1 MAKFDLGILEG
12 LSKDIIAQNKGGKKF
27 ADSAF
32 AGYNLNLSVKAGT
45 AWYNNVEAQNL
56 SLGVTL
62 QDNVIDIMRFGVI
75 MPGDTTI
82 KTVGRINLN
91 NGVDYIFNQAA
102 DSKDLRTFVSVFG
115 IDLAKLAAAENKKS
129 IFKRAQAEIKI
140 NGNLDSLK
148 ISFPR
153 AVIDS
158 TALRGNIG
166 FVKKEKV
173 YVLADIDTSK
183 IIFDR
188 YLQAVPEQL
197 KQASVQDK
205 FIYQMNLIPWN
216 RDLDVDAE
224 VNIASAVYNDI
235 PLEKIYLHINTNQE
249 HMDVKKFS
257 VDNIA
262 GASLSL
268 SMNADK
274 IFSAPYFNELSYD
287 IKTDN
292 FPLFASTLGIDTG
305 SKNLFKRKIFAA
317 QGAMSGTLSE
327 FSLSSVQK
335 FGDTEFSYTGVVA
348 NNSKE
353 GAAVNGDWEMKTNN
367 FSSFI
372 KALNI
377 DYTPDMPVTTF
388 TLASKIK
395 GNADLFALDGIK
407 AYLGANAISG
417 NLQFDNTAAKPK
429 LAAEINFDKF
439 EADRWFNLA
448 KKASAQAAKN
458 NQATFIAEPAWNS
471 KIDYSRLGKIDFDI
485 RATAKQLSCN
495 GKNYTSA
502 ATEMQ
507 LKDSILNVVSFD
519 ASQDKSHINL
529 RFILDSNGIAKVN
542 GYFNVKNLKTPEFGG
557 SVYALESGWLTAE
570 GTFNSLAGSQKEFFD
585 NLNSKGKFSLANTAV
600 RGWDLD
606 IIKFEFE
613 QRKSVS
619 GFENSVLNSLKSG
632 KSSFS
637 KIRGTYNISKG
648 LAVAESVIWESPVVN
663 MNMKFDLNLSDWL
676 FTAVFNAVYHNA
688 SFSDIFKF
696 TFGGNLANPTVK
708 TDLSETIKRI
718 SELEDRIKNAR
729 HYKEKEKMERIGG
742 KLKSLQR
749 AVDGA
754 LQDINRLT
762 LEVVRFKPVTQND
775 NVVNVY
781 EENLK
786 TIRNAEISIKKMK
799 DMLNNYPEEET
810 LMSIEADLG
819 AEKAKLKFI
828 PKVLEENFI
837 VDSKYIFDDTF
848 NKIAWMYNLAQ
859 NNSAYHTGL
868 TDVYM
873 AQIELLKTSENP
885 IAEDKIQELQAG
897 INKTKEVM
905 DNIGGLHAKIR
916 DNYLNIIDSSKIS
929 EMKENNEIAT
939 QALKTMLTYTKQLDE
954 DIIANIDL
962 FRAVL
967 GINARD
973 YDEYMVYPPETI
985 EAPDGAAKQQKELSS
1000 SQAGQPASESV
1011 QKENTGYPDVSNTIT
1026 NNETRPESNLKT
1038 ALPSV
1043 TDEIKNKDTQ
1053 AKNESAEANN
1063 PLSSSQVSQRQKAYN
1078 MVLTETSGGLFNLFN
1093 KIEDEKASRQTIET
1107 ASTAEFGGLSQIL
1120 KSNAPQFSVKTLP
1133 DVPALTPAITVSAA
1147 PTPSP
1152 KDAGENILTKTKA
1165 AISKIMAKLQQAEKD
1180 LEKNVMAYNDI
1191 SAADTTS
1198 AKVNKKEDITQA
1210 KTAKT
1215 TIAEKES
1222 KENLIA
1228 GIKHSGKKKTE
1239 AAAANIKLSDK
1250 KDAETTVT
1258 DIKLSG
1264 KKDIKTA
1271 VADIKITEEKASAA
1285 ETKSSM
1291 KINPVVALNIGK
1303 KGSSQPVFTI
1313 SDSIGKRQKFA
1324 FNKKQNNKQ
1333 QALKTADATQNK
1345 DFAPSARQQKSAS
1358 QVLPDFK
1365 IPSPASSSN
1374 FSPVQNAEKRNTS
1387 ILQHLFAENDITFA
1401 PFAGEHITDDA
1412 LVAVETSFEPVKKQ
1426 NLYVFSVRSPYVKEA
1441 SGIAGK
1447 SMLKGK
1453 FSGQPQ
1459 NLNLKKHY
1467 LYAANTQGKN
1477 VFSGTISKRNSVT
1490 DM

>member
-1 MAKFDLGILEG
+1 
-12 LSKDIIAQNKGGKKF
+12 
-27 ADSAF
+27 
-32 AGYNLNLSVKAGT
+32 
-45 AWYNNVEAQNL
+45 
-56 SLGVTL
+56 
-62 QDNVIDIMRFGVI
+62 
-75 MPGDTTI
+75 
-82 KTVGRINLN
+82 
-91 NGVDYIFNQAA
+91 
-102 DSKDLRTFVSVFG
+102 
-115 IDLAKLAAAENKKS
+115 
-129 IFKRAQAEIKI
+129 
-140 NGNLDSLK
+140 
-148 ISFPR
+148 
-153 AVIDS
+153 
-158 TALRGNIG
+158 
-166 FVKKEKV
+166 
-173 YVLADIDTSK
+173 
-183 IIFDR
+183 
-188 YLQAVPEQL
+188 
-197 KQASVQDK
+197 
-205 FIYQMNLIPWN
+205 
-216 RDLDVDAE
+216 
-224 VNIASAVYNDI
+224 
-235 PLEKIYLHINTNQE
+235 
-249 HMDVKKFS
+249 
-257 VDNIA
+257 
-262 GASLSL
+262 
-268 SMNADK
+268 
-274 IFSAPYFNELSYD
+274 
-287 IKTDN
+287 
-292 FPLFASTLGIDTG
+292 
-305 SKNLFKRKIFAA
+305 
-317 QGAMSGTLSE
+317 
-327 FSLSSVQK
+327 
-335 FGDTEFSYTGVVA
+335 
-348 NNSKE
+348 
-353 GAAVNGDWEMKTNN
+353 
-367 FSSFI
+367 
-372 KALNI
+372 
-377 DYTPDMPVTTF
+377 
-388 TLASKIK
+388 
-395 GNADLFALDGIK
+395 
-407 AYLGANAISG
+407 
-417 NLQFDNTAAKPK
+417 
-429 LAAEINFDKF
+429 
-439 EADRWFNLA
+439 
-448 KKASAQAAKN
+448 
-458 NQATFIAEPAWNS
+458 
-471 KIDYSRLGKIDFDI
+471 
-485 RATAKQLSCN
+485 
-495 GKNYTSA
+495 
-502 ATEMQ
+502 
-507 LKDSILNVVSFD
+507 
-519 ASQDKSHINL
+519 
-529 RFILDSNGIAKVN
+529 
-542 GYFNVKNLKTPEFGG
+542 
-557 SVYALESGWLTAE
+557 
-570 GTFNSLAGSQKEFFD
+570 
-585 NLNSKGKFSLANTAV
+585 
-600 RGWDLD
+600 
-606 IIKFEFE
+606 
-613 QRKSVS
+613 
-619 GFENSVLNSLKSG
+619 
-632 KSSFS
+632 
-637 KIRGTYNISKG
+637 
-648 LAVAESVIWESPVVN
+648 
-663 MNMKFDLNLSDWL
+663 
-676 FTAVFNAVYHNA
+676 
-688 SFSDIFKF
+688 
-696 TFGGNLANPTVK
+696 
-708 TDLSETIKRI
+708 
-718 SELEDRIKNAR
+718 
-729 HYKEKEKMERIGG
+729 
-742 KLKSLQR
+742 
-749 AVDGA
+749 
-754 LQDINRLT
+754 
-762 LEVVRFKPVTQND
+762 
-775 NVVNVY
+775 
-781 EENLK
+781 
-786 TIRNAEISIKKMK
+786 
-799 DMLNNYPEEET
+799 
-810 LMSIEADLG
+810 
-819 AEKAKLKFI
+819 
-828 PKVLEENFI
+828 
-837 VDSKYIFDDTF
+837 
-848 NKIAWMYNLAQ
+848 
-859 NNSAYHTGL
+859 
-868 TDVYM
+868 
-873 AQIELLKTSENP
+873 
-885 IAEDKIQELQAG
+885 
-897 INKTKEVM
+897 
-905 DNIGGLHAKIR
+905 
-916 DNYLNIIDSSKIS
+916 
-929 EMKENNEIAT
+929 MKENNEIAT

-985 EAPDGAAKQQKELSS
+985 EEIDVTKPTVKTGGGTAPSSASGSSDLRSAEPEEMPSPQEKAPDGAAKQQKELSS

>member
-1 MAKFDLGILEG
+1 M
-12 LSKDIIAQNKGGKKF
+12 
-27 ADSAF
+27 
-32 AGYNLNLSVKAGT
+32 
-45 AWYNNVEAQNL
+45 
-56 SLGVTL
+56 
-62 QDNVIDIMRFGVI
+62 
-75 MPGDTTI
+75 
-82 KTVGRINLN
+82 
-91 NGVDYIFNQAA
+91 
-102 DSKDLRTFVSVFG
+102 
-115 IDLAKLAAAENKKS
+115 
-129 IFKRAQAEIKI
+129 
-140 NGNLDSLK
+140 
-148 ISFPR
+148 
-153 AVIDS
+153 
-158 TALRGNIG
+158 
-166 FVKKEKV
+166 
-173 YVLADIDTSK
+173 
-183 IIFDR
+183 
-188 YLQAVPEQL
+188 
-197 KQASVQDK
+197 
-205 FIYQMNLIPWN
+205 
-216 RDLDVDAE
+216 
-224 VNIASAVYNDI
+224 
-235 PLEKIYLHINTNQE
+235 
-249 HMDVKKFS
+249 
-257 VDNIA
+257 
-262 GASLSL
+262 
-268 SMNADK
+268 
-274 IFSAPYFNELSYD
+274 
-287 IKTDN
+287 
-292 FPLFASTLGIDTG
+292 
-305 SKNLFKRKIFAA
+305 
-317 QGAMSGTLSE
+317 
-327 FSLSSVQK
+327 
-335 FGDTEFSYTGVVA
+335 
-348 NNSKE
+348 
-353 GAAVNGDWEMKTNN
+353 
-367 FSSFI
+367 
-372 KALNI
+372 
-377 DYTPDMPVTTF
+377 
-388 TLASKIK
+388 
-395 GNADLFALDGIK
+395 
-407 AYLGANAISG
+407 
-417 NLQFDNTAAKPK
+417 
-429 LAAEINFDKF
+429 
-439 EADRWFNLA
+439 
-448 KKASAQAAKN
+448 
-458 NQATFIAEPAWNS
+458 
-471 KIDYSRLGKIDFDI
+471 
-485 RATAKQLSCN
+485 
-495 GKNYTSA
+495 
-502 ATEMQ
+502 
-507 LKDSILNVVSFD
+507 
-519 ASQDKSHINL
+519 
-529 RFILDSNGIAKVN
+529 
-542 GYFNVKNLKTPEFGG
+542 
-557 SVYALESGWLTAE
+557 
-570 GTFNSLAGSQKEFFD
+570 
-585 NLNSKGKFSLANTAV
+585 
-600 RGWDLD
+600 D

-985 EAPDGAAKQQKELSS
+985 EEIDVTKPTVKTGGGTAPSSASGSSDLRSAEPEEMPSPQEKAPDGAAKQQKELSS

-1011 QKENTGYPDVSNTIT
+1011 QKANTGHPDVSNTIT

-1043 TDEIKNKDTQ
+1043 TDEIKNKDAQ
-1053 AKNESAEANN
+1053 AKSESAEANN

-1107 ASTAEFGGLSQIL
+1107 ASTAEFDGLSQIL

-1250 KDAETTVT
+1250 KDAETAVK

-1271 VADIKITEEKASAA
+1271 AADIKITEEKASAA

-1358 QVLPDFK
+1358 QVQPDFK
-1365 IPSPASSSN
+1365 IPSPASSSD

-1459 NLNLKKHY
+1459 NLNLKKY

>member
-1 MAKFDLGILEG
+1 
-12 LSKDIIAQNKGGKKF
+12 
-27 ADSAF
+27 
-32 AGYNLNLSVKAGT
+32 
-45 AWYNNVEAQNL
+45 
-56 SLGVTL
+56 
-62 QDNVIDIMRFGVI
+62 
-75 MPGDTTI
+75 
-82 KTVGRINLN
+82 
-91 NGVDYIFNQAA
+91 
-102 DSKDLRTFVSVFG
+102 
-115 IDLAKLAAAENKKS
+115 
-129 IFKRAQAEIKI
+129 
-140 NGNLDSLK
+140 
-148 ISFPR
+148 
-153 AVIDS
+153 
-158 TALRGNIG
+158 
-166 FVKKEKV
+166 
-173 YVLADIDTSK
+173 
-183 IIFDR
+183 
-188 YLQAVPEQL
+188 
-197 KQASVQDK
+197 
-205 FIYQMNLIPWN
+205 
-216 RDLDVDAE
+216 
-224 VNIASAVYNDI
+224 
-235 PLEKIYLHINTNQE
+235 
-249 HMDVKKFS
+249 
-257 VDNIA
+257 
-262 GASLSL
+262 
-268 SMNADK
+268 
-274 IFSAPYFNELSYD
+274 
-287 IKTDN
+287 
-292 FPLFASTLGIDTG
+292 
-305 SKNLFKRKIFAA
+305 
-317 QGAMSGTLSE
+317 
-327 FSLSSVQK
+327 
-335 FGDTEFSYTGVVA
+335 
-348 NNSKE
+348 
-353 GAAVNGDWEMKTNN
+353 
-367 FSSFI
+367 
-372 KALNI
+372 
-377 DYTPDMPVTTF
+377 
-388 TLASKIK
+388 
-395 GNADLFALDGIK
+395 
-407 AYLGANAISG
+407 
-417 NLQFDNTAAKPK
+417 
-429 LAAEINFDKF
+429 
-439 EADRWFNLA
+439 
-448 KKASAQAAKN
+448 
-458 NQATFIAEPAWNS
+458 
-471 KIDYSRLGKIDFDI
+471 
-485 RATAKQLSCN
+485 
-495 GKNYTSA
+495 
-502 ATEMQ
+502 
-507 LKDSILNVVSFD
+507 
-519 ASQDKSHINL
+519 
-529 RFILDSNGIAKVN
+529 
-542 GYFNVKNLKTPEFGG
+542 
-557 SVYALESGWLTAE
+557 
-570 GTFNSLAGSQKEFFD
+570 
-585 NLNSKGKFSLANTAV
+585 
-600 RGWDLD
+600 
-606 IIKFEFE
+606 
-613 QRKSVS
+613 
-619 GFENSVLNSLKSG
+619 
-632 KSSFS
+632 
-637 KIRGTYNISKG
+637 
-648 LAVAESVIWESPVVN
+648 
-663 MNMKFDLNLSDWL
+663 
-676 FTAVFNAVYHNA
+676 
-688 SFSDIFKF
+688 
-696 TFGGNLANPTVK
+696 
-708 TDLSETIKRI
+708 
-718 SELEDRIKNAR
+718 
-729 HYKEKEKMERIGG
+729 MERIGG

-985 EAPDGAAKQQKELSS
+985 EEIDVTKPTVKTGGGTAPSSASGSSDLRSAEPEEMLSPQEKAPAGAAKQQKELSS

-1011 QKENTGYPDVSNTIT
+1011 QKANTGHPDVSNTII

-1043 TDEIKNKDTQ
+1043 TDEIKNKDAQ
-1053 AKNESAEANN
+1053 AKSESAEANN

-1198 AKVNKKEDITQA
+1198 AKVNKKEDITQV

-1250 KDAETTVT
+1250 KDAETAVT

-1271 VADIKITEEKASAA
+1271 AADIKITEEKASAA

-1303 KGSSQPVFTI
+1303 KGSSQPALTI

-1358 QVLPDFK
+1358 QVQPDFK

>member
-1 MAKFDLGILEG
+1 
-12 LSKDIIAQNKGGKKF
+12 
-27 ADSAF
+27 
-32 AGYNLNLSVKAGT
+32 
-45 AWYNNVEAQNL
+45 
-56 SLGVTL
+56 
-62 QDNVIDIMRFGVI
+62 
-75 MPGDTTI
+75 
-82 KTVGRINLN
+82 
-91 NGVDYIFNQAA
+91 
-102 DSKDLRTFVSVFG
+102 
-115 IDLAKLAAAENKKS
+115 
-129 IFKRAQAEIKI
+129 
-140 NGNLDSLK
+140 
-148 ISFPR
+148 
-153 AVIDS
+153 
-158 TALRGNIG
+158 
-166 FVKKEKV
+166 
-173 YVLADIDTSK
+173 
-183 IIFDR
+183 
-188 YLQAVPEQL
+188 
-197 KQASVQDK
+197 
-205 FIYQMNLIPWN
+205 
-216 RDLDVDAE
+216 
-224 VNIASAVYNDI
+224 
-235 PLEKIYLHINTNQE
+235 
-249 HMDVKKFS
+249 
-257 VDNIA
+257 
-262 GASLSL
+262 
-268 SMNADK
+268 
-274 IFSAPYFNELSYD
+274 
-287 IKTDN
+287 
-292 FPLFASTLGIDTG
+292 
-305 SKNLFKRKIFAA
+305 
-317 QGAMSGTLSE
+317 
-327 FSLSSVQK
+327 
-335 FGDTEFSYTGVVA
+335 
-348 NNSKE
+348 
-353 GAAVNGDWEMKTNN
+353 
-367 FSSFI
+367 
-372 KALNI
+372 
-377 DYTPDMPVTTF
+377 
-388 TLASKIK
+388 
-395 GNADLFALDGIK
+395 
-407 AYLGANAISG
+407 
-417 NLQFDNTAAKPK
+417 
-429 LAAEINFDKF
+429 
-439 EADRWFNLA
+439 
-448 KKASAQAAKN
+448 
-458 NQATFIAEPAWNS
+458 
-471 KIDYSRLGKIDFDI
+471 
-485 RATAKQLSCN
+485 
-495 GKNYTSA
+495 
-502 ATEMQ
+502 MQ

-519 ASQDKSHINL
+519 ASQDKSHVNL

-985 EAPDGAAKQQKELSS
+985 EEIDVTKPTVKTGGGTAPSSASGSSDLRSAEPEEMPSPQEKAPDGAAKQQKELSS

-1011 QKENTGYPDVSNTIT
+1011 QKANTGHPDVSNTIT

-1043 TDEIKNKDTQ
+1043 TDEIKNKDAQ
-1053 AKNESAEANN
+1053 AKSESAEANN

-1107 ASTAEFGGLSQIL
+1107 ASTAEFDGLSQIL

-1250 KDAETTVT
+1250 KDAETAVT

-1271 VADIKITEEKASAA
+1271 AADIKITEEKASAA

-1358 QVLPDFK
+1358 QVQPDFK
-1365 IPSPASSSN
+1365 IPSPASSSD

-1459 NLNLKKHY
+1459 NLNLKKY

>member
-1 MAKFDLGILEG
+1 M
-12 LSKDIIAQNKGGKKF
+12 
-27 ADSAF
+27 
-32 AGYNLNLSVKAGT
+32 
-45 AWYNNVEAQNL
+45 
-56 SLGVTL
+56 
-62 QDNVIDIMRFGVI
+62 
-75 MPGDTTI
+75 
-82 KTVGRINLN
+82 
-91 NGVDYIFNQAA
+91 
-102 DSKDLRTFVSVFG
+102 
-115 IDLAKLAAAENKKS
+115 
-129 IFKRAQAEIKI
+129 
-140 NGNLDSLK
+140 
-148 ISFPR
+148 
-153 AVIDS
+153 
-158 TALRGNIG
+158 
-166 FVKKEKV
+166 
-173 YVLADIDTSK
+173 
-183 IIFDR
+183 
-188 YLQAVPEQL
+188 
-197 KQASVQDK
+197 
-205 FIYQMNLIPWN
+205 
-216 RDLDVDAE
+216 
-224 VNIASAVYNDI
+224 
-235 PLEKIYLHINTNQE
+235 
-249 HMDVKKFS
+249 
-257 VDNIA
+257 
-262 GASLSL
+262 
-268 SMNADK
+268 
-274 IFSAPYFNELSYD
+274 
-287 IKTDN
+287 
-292 FPLFASTLGIDTG
+292 
-305 SKNLFKRKIFAA
+305 
-317 QGAMSGTLSE
+317 
-327 FSLSSVQK
+327 
-335 FGDTEFSYTGVVA
+335 
-348 NNSKE
+348 
-353 GAAVNGDWEMKTNN
+353 
-367 FSSFI
+367 
-372 KALNI
+372 
-377 DYTPDMPVTTF
+377 
-388 TLASKIK
+388 
-395 GNADLFALDGIK
+395 
-407 AYLGANAISG
+407 
-417 NLQFDNTAAKPK
+417 
-429 LAAEINFDKF
+429 
-439 EADRWFNLA
+439 
-448 KKASAQAAKN
+448 
-458 NQATFIAEPAWNS
+458 
-471 KIDYSRLGKIDFDI
+471 
-485 RATAKQLSCN
+485 
-495 GKNYTSA
+495 
-502 ATEMQ
+502 
-507 LKDSILNVVSFD
+507 
-519 ASQDKSHINL
+519 
-529 RFILDSNGIAKVN
+529 
-542 GYFNVKNLKTPEFGG
+542 
-557 SVYALESGWLTAE
+557 ESGWLTAE

-985 EAPDGAAKQQKELSS
+985 EEIDVTKPTVKTGGGTVPSSASGSSDLRSAEPEETPSPQEKAPDGAAKQQKELSS

-1011 QKENTGYPDVSNTIT
+1011 QKANTGHPDVSNTIT
-1026 NNETRPESNLKT
+1026 NNETMPDSNSKT
-1038 ALPSV
+1038 ALPSI

-1053 AKNESAEANN
+1053 AKSESAEANN
-1063 PLSSSQVSQRQKAYN
+1063 PLSSSQASQRQKAYN

-1198 AKVNKKEDITQA
+1198 AKVNKKEDITQV

-1239 AAAANIKLSDK
+1239 AAAVNIKLSDK
-1250 KDAETTVT
+1250 KDAETAVT

-1358 QVLPDFK
+1358 QVQPDFK
-1365 IPSPASSSN
+1365 IPSPASSSD

-1412 LVAVETSFEPVKKQ
+1412 LVDIETSFEPVKKQ